1 LPDGCPI
8 CRVPRGSD
16 ILYTDENDVTAAKL
30 AIDCLIEQSEVA
42 SAAFDLEL
50 RPDQTCLGR
59 SGGFTPVSFPL
70 FHGTRFAASV
80 VFTFILHGH
89 TPRLCSRDEKHGCAS

>member
-50 RPDQTCLGR
+50 RPDQTCVVGR
-59 SGGFTPVSFPL
+59 VASDPQGDITAC
-70 FHGTRFAASV
+70 RFSEPIGV
-80 VFTFILHGH
+80 
-89 TPRLCSRDEKHGCAS
+89 KH

>member
-8 CRVPRGSD
+8 CRVPHGSD
-16 ILYTDENDVTAAKL
+16 IPYTDENDVTAAKL
-30 AIDCLIEQSEVA
+30 AIDLIEQSEVA

-59 SGGFTPVSFPL
+59 SV
-70 FHGTRFAASV
+70 
-80 VFTFILHGH
+80 
-89 TPRLCSRDEKHGCAS
+89 